1 VVIFLPDI
9 FGVDLVNT
17 KLLADEWAG
26 TGWKVL
32 LPDVFEGDAVG
43 HEHLKV
49 WATVPIIS
57 QCGVCARGRADMYI
71 GYRP

>member
-1 VVIFLPDI
+1 MHPTVTDNTVVIFISDI

-26 TGWKVL
+26 AGWKVL
-32 LPDVFEGDAVG
+32 LPDFLEGDAVP

-49 WATVPIIS
+49 SRV
-57 QCGVCARGRADMYI
+57 DLYF
-71 GYRP
+71 

>member
-1 VVIFLPDI
+1 MIFLPDI

-49 WATVPIIS
+49 RLSSIRLLCRECDVS
-57 QCGVCARGRADMYI
+57 
-71 GYRP
+71 